1 MHSIYN
7 DEDSKKV
14 YLVVTPFFPSPSS
27 WRGAYVLDQVKAIQR
42 NSDYEVIV
50 FKPETEDYEIE
61 GIQVYGF
68 KTLQTR
74 SFLFHGIFDSYNAD
88 HFIAKLK
95 DLGIGLNN
103 VKFIHCHTAHFASY
117 GLALKKYNRNTKVF
131 VQYHDLDP
139 FTVRNGLLSTNPINS
154 NYRARSAMR
163 LLRKVDLH
171 VCISE
176 PCKDNLLA
184 FPKARA
190 DEHDAKYLSV
200 LRTIFG
206 VKFLNPKS
214 VYILNNGVD
223 LTVFKPKKFERE
235 DDVFRIGCIAN
246 FVELKGHMT
255 LLKAFHLL
263 VNKGYKNMR
272 LSLLG
277 TGPTKERCQEFAKQ
291 TGIFSHI
298 EWPSEV
304 SHECLVDYYN
314 ILDLYVMPS
323 SFEGFGCVYTEAAAC
338 GIPFIGCFNNGAAEC
353 IEPEERSKWLI
364 VPGDHMKLGDIIESY
379 YQYRHKQ
386 YLCKPFDIN
395 ILISDFL
402 KYIHSL

>member
-1 MHSIYN
+1 MNSLTKYYICI
-7 DEDSKKV
+7 
-14 YLVVTPFFPSPSS
+14 TPFFPSTDS
-27 WRGAYVLDQVKAIQR
+27 WRGAYVYDQVKAIQR
-42 NSDYEVIV
+42 ISNYKLIV
-50 FKPETEDYEIE
+50 FKPGQEDYNID
-61 GIQVYGF
+61 GISVYGF
-68 KTLQTR
+68 DTRSTR
-74 SFLFHGIFDSYNAD
+74 SFLFHGIFDSYNTRQFMARV
-88 HFIAKLK
+88 KE
-95 DLGIGLNN
+95 LGIEINDI
-103 VKFIHCHTAHFASY
+103 KFVHCHTAHFSAY
-117 GLALKKYNRNTKVF
+117 GLSLKQINPAIKVL

-139 FTVRNGLLSTNPINS
+139 FTVRNGILSDNFINA

-163 LLRKVDLH
+163 LLRQVDIH
-171 VCISE
+171 ICISE
-176 PCKDNLLA
+176 PCKANLLA
-184 FPKARA
+184 FPKPRKEES
-190 DEHDAKYLSV
+190 DKKYLSV
-200 LRTIFG
+200 LRTLIG
-206 VKFLNPKS
+206 LKPINPKS
-214 VYILNNGVD
+214 VFILNNGVD

-277 TGPTKERCQEFAKQ
+277 TGATKEKCEEFAKQ
-291 TGIFSHI
+291 TGIFSYI

-314 ILDLYVMPS
+314 TLDLYVMPS

-379 YQYRHKQ
+379 YHNRHKQ
-386 YLCKPFDIN
+386 HLCKPFDIN